1 MPPTADL
8 AADGHFGRM
17 SAPGVEAIASIVVL
31 AIGLVAAIEDLWIH
45 RLRDR
50 WSLSILGVTLVGV
63 GMVSVTE
70 GSGVDLAAMLV
81 GVVAYAG
88 VPLLL
93 HLWSPAGIGFG
104 DIKYSAALGA
114 FLGTLHGPV
123 TIVWGFVLAGLAT
136 VVLRLALR
144 DGGERTPF
152 GPGLFL
158 GAVVLV
164 AVQL

>member
-1 MPPTADL
+1 
-8 AADGHFGRM
+8 M
-17 SAPGVEAIASIVVL
+17 SAPGVETLASIVVL
-31 AIGLVAAIEDLWIH
+31 AIGLVAAIEDLRIH

-50 WSLSILGVTLVGV
+50 WSLSILGATLLGV
-63 GMVSVTE
+63 GAVSVIE
-70 GSGVDLAAMLV
+70 RSGIDLSAMLL
-81 GVVAYAG
+81 GAVAYAG
-88 VPLLL
+88 VPLML

-114 FLGTLHGPV
+114 YLGTLHGPV
-123 TIVWGFVLAGLAT
+123 TIVWGFVLAALAT

-158 GAVVLV
+158 GTVVLV